1 MRDAIR
7 FANQSGN
14 LGAVLGLGG
23 MTFGD
28 PDDEVETPG
37 GSFTFGKADAGDVC
51 RGVLLDCSRVRVK
64 SCPLKAKVRVS
75 LSKSK
80 AWASNS
86 S

>member
-1 MRDAIR
+1 VRDAIR
-7 FANQSGN
+7 FANQSGSC
-14 LGAVLGLGG
+14 GAVLGFGG
-23 MTFGD
+23 MTLGEPVD
-28 PDDEVETPG
+28 VAETPG
-37 GSFTFGKADAGDVC
+37 GNLTLGKADAGDVC
-51 RGVLLDCSRVRVK
+51 RGVLLDCSRLRVK